1 MFIIKRSDLFQLE
14 SISQTKGTPCSKLD
28 GKYLKQN
35 HYQLMDDFPLKLLT
49 IYKPYFWSQFTPPLF
64 GLKKSENDHGGVAGQ
79 EDEYVPGSV
88 EIRKPHTW
96 PQGTEN
102 TIVDPTDNC
111 QNPKQDTSPPC
122 IWSFEGLFTFIKVF
136 PRLKTVWS
144 TSLFNFWIMRNIV
157 GNPRVISTK
166 AFTTWKYFS
175 TPETEIFFLPVVRS
189 RVELRWLSG
198 RSRVSWILS
207 VLPRLRSIS
216 VRPPLETCKGDWSV
230 SMQ

>member
-88 EIRKPHTW
+88 EIRKPHT
-96 PQGTEN
+96 
-102 TIVDPTDNC
+102 
-111 QNPKQDTSPPC
+111 
-122 IWSFEGLFTFIKVF
+122 
-136 PRLKTVWS
+136 
-144 TSLFNFWIMRNIV
+144 
-157 GNPRVISTK
+157 
-166 AFTTWKYFS
+166 
-175 TPETEIFFLPVVRS
+175 
-189 RVELRWLSG
+189 
-198 RSRVSWILS
+198 
-207 VLPRLRSIS
+207 
-216 VRPPLETCKGDWSV
+216 
-230 SMQ
+230 